1 MIQFWA
7 AHGAIGALIPEMQI
21 WDAMNTEESL
31 VTILMKPSEFRDRLG
46 RPIAE

>member
-1 MIQFWA
+1 MVQFWA

-31 VTILMKPSEFRDRLG
+31 VTILMKLSELRDRLG
-46 RPIAE
+46 GLIAE

>member
-1 MIQFWA
+1 MVQFWA

-31 VTILMKPSEFRDRLG
+31 VTILMKLSELRDRLG
-46 RPIAE
+46 GPIAE